1 MPSLPYPS
9 LTRKLLAMLLLASAA
24 LWLVACQKPLPPG
37 TVGGAMPE
45 LPVRAVSGGTS
56 TFRGRQGKLL
66 VVNFWAIWC
75 PPCRAEMPSLQK
87 LSDALKGRNV
97 QIIGIAVED
106 DPHLVDEFLRAT
118 GVRFPTWLVSQQ
130 TVEQELKMF
139 DYPLTLIIDTDGQI
153 LARIVGGLDWH
164 HESILPLLETMAA
177 GQALEPGQ
185 LAATIQKARSSLFAR
200 FQAQN
205 R

>member
-1 MPSLPYPS
+1 MQSIPNQS
-9 LTRKLLAMLLLASAA
+9 LTLKSLAMLFVVSTALLLA
-24 LWLVACQKPLPPG
+24 ACQKPLPAG
-37 TVGGAMPE
+37 SVGGAMPE
-45 LPVRAVSGGTS
+45 LPVRSVSGGTS
-56 TFRGRQGKLL
+56 TFSGKQGKLL

-106 DPHLVDEFLRAT
+106 DPHLVDEFLRVT

-164 HESILPLLETMAA
+164 HESIMPLLETMAA
-177 GQALEPGQ
+177 GEALEPGQ
-185 LAATIQKARSSLFAR
+185 LAGTIRKARSSLFAR
-200 FQAQN
+200 YQAQN
-205 R
+205 P